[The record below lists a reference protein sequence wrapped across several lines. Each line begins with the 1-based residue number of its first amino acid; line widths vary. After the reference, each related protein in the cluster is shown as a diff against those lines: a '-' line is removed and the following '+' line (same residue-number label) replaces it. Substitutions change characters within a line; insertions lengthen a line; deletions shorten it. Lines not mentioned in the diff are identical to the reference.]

1 MKFGRFWVLV
11 ILATFFGIGMVWQAS
26 RFADLSAKAA
36 DLELD
41 QENWIAQNRKLEAEI
56 ALLSSR
62 ERTSIMA
69 GRLGLKKALPEEK
82 LRILLSPGQ
91 ANLSG
96 NAGLSTGKPLSSARL
111 PGGGS
116 ND

>member
-11 ILATFFGIGMVWQAS
+11 ILAAFFGIGMVWQAS

-36 DLELD
+36 DLELE
-41 QENWIAQNRKLEAEI
+41 QENWITQNRKLEAEI

-62 ERTSIMA
+62 ERTSTMA

-82 LRILLSPGQ
+82 LRILLAPSAASP
-91 ANLSG
+91 SG
-96 NAGLSTGKPLSSARL
+96 SGEPTAGRPLSSAKL
-111 PGGGS
+111 PGGGVH
-116 ND
+116 D

>member
-11 ILATFFGIGMVWQAS
+11 ILAAFFGIGMVWQAS

-36 DLELD
+36 DLELE
-41 QENWIAQNRKLEAEI
+41 QENWIAQNRRLEAEI

-62 ERTSIMA
+62 ERTSAMA

-82 LRILLSPGQ
+82 LRIQLSPGQ
-91 ANLSG
+91 VSLPGS
-96 NAGLSTGKPLSSARL
+96 AGSTAGRPLSSAKL
-111 PGGGS
+111 PGGGAH
-116 ND
+116 D